1 MAQWSGAVKL
11 ADLNDY
17 IGPSQACIK
26 PMLPPSSGK
35 AKVNAGSM
43 IEVRLEA
50 PDAGS
55 ASSDAFFGL
64 GTSTAT
70 SSSAASATSAALAS
84 KFSQIRTDAQRRTAK
99 VSLNDCLACS
109 GCITSAETVL
119 IMQQSLEEFYSV
131 LAGTGSV
138 ASPAAA
144 SDAEVAAAAASEPI
158 VKPSVFVATVSPQT
172 RAALAVKFGLSVL
185 QVAKKLTTVLKS
197 MGVHYVFDSAFG
209 ARARLSKFRMCRCRL
224 GFSNH
229 VLRVGVCFSPRQL
242 KIFR

>member
-35 AKVNAGSM
+35 AKINAGSM

-50 PDAGS
+50 PDAGT
-55 ASSDAFFGL
+55 AASDAFFGL
-64 GTSTAT
+64 GA
-70 SSSAASATSAALAS
+70 SSSASAAAAASTS

-144 SDAEVAAAAASEPI
+144 SDAADASATAVAPEPI
-158 VKPSVFVATVSPQT
+158 VRPSVFVATVSPQT

-197 MGVHYVFDSAFG
+197 MGVHYVFDSAFS
-209 ARARLSKFRMCRCRL
+209 ACA
-224 GFSNH
+224 
-229 VLRVGVCFSPRQL
+229 
-242 KIFR
+242 